1 MSQPRRLRQTTA
13 THLVFELLKA
23 DPYLTA
29 RAICTRLPQCSMNQ
43 ILAALSHMRDCH
55 AVAFETDAGEAYWY
69 ATPETDQRASRVQE
83 RTPEEKP
90 RRKRRPKAKK
100 PAWSID
106 E

>member
-43 ILAALSHMRDCH
+43 ILAALSHMRAYR

-69 ATPETDQRASRVQE
+69 ATPETDQRTCPREE
-83 RTPEEKP
+83 RTPEDKP
-90 RRKRRPKAKK
+90 RRKRRPKAKR
-100 PAWSID
+100 ID